1 MIRIIGGDDMINA
14 LCPKN
19 IYLSVKQARKLHN
32 FIFGDDL
39 DFYEEFTIHLS
50 DEEQERFFDNNPDFM
65 SEFPVRRDMM
75 YLLRDRMFRKVLR
88 KIKRYEGGKG

>member
-1 MIRIIGGDDMINA
+1 MINV

-19 IYLSVKQARKLHN
+19 IYLSVKQTRKLHD

-50 DEEQERFFDNNPDFM
+50 DDEQESFFRDNPDFM
-65 SEFPVRRDMM
+65 SGFPVRCDMM
-75 YLLRDRMFRKVLR
+75 YLLRDRMFRGILR
-88 KIKRYEGGKG
+88 KIKRYEGGK

>member
-1 MIRIIGGDDMINA
+1 MCISAEQMKKFLD
-14 LCPKN
+14 
-19 IYLSVKQARKLHN
+19 
-32 FIFGDDL
+32 FIFDDDL

-75 YLLRDRMFRKVLR
+75 YLLRDRMFRRVLR